1 MSFVQTNSLEEQ
13 PLSDVKLIPAPRAA
27 LYLLV
32 GLGIS
37 AALVGFLI
45 RGGWSLGFTLAILA
59 LEIGMFLY
67 NHLSGCLAPD
77 LQALHPS
84 SRSCH
89 WLAAGLAPAILALAA
104 TSFIYADIF
113 LQVLNAPVVLVLLIT
128 QFLLLFR
135 SSDRD
140 WDEPGFWIEAGLAGF
155 VRPFVKLPALGPMF
169 SRLRV
174 KNRQPAGDPSRQSSR
189 KTLVLVLL
197 GLLCALPVLLIA
209 GLLMASADAVFAA
222 IFDNLTGFWQKLSL
236 TEQLAD
242 VALTLIFFPFIFS
255 ILESGRSRWQALHA
269 FQGSAF
275 LNAASGADAHAAAAV
290 KTPDSPA
297 IRHART
303 LSLNSTLLVSFL
315 TSINLLY
322 LLFSV
327 IQLTYLT
334 GAFQARLP
342 AGMTYAA
349 YARNGFFE
357 LAAISALNVGLIILA
372 VKGAERRSTSGVLLR
387 ILSMLL
393 VLASAIQWLSAMFRM
408 ILYVQTYGLTLL
420 RFFVS
425 AFMVLIAVFFILLV
439 IKEFSRSFPLFKAG
453 AIAALLS
460 LLLLNYINADA
471 WIARHN
477 VQRYMADPSHEID
490 LKYFQE
496 LSADAVPAMLALEDS
511 IATDAQNPLSGQL
524 QLQLQTIREDLK
536 KEDTGRN
543 WQSWNWSKTRNL
555 AFLENDPQK

>member
-1 MSFVQTNSLEEQ
+1 MSFVQTNTLEEQ
-13 PLSDVKLIPAPRAA
+13 PSADIRLIPAARAA

-45 RGGWSLGFTLAILA
+45 RGGWSLGFTLTVFV

-67 NHLSGCLAPD
+67 NHLSRRLSADLHAP
-77 LQALHPS
+77 HPS
-84 SRSCH
+84 PRSCH

-113 LQVLNAPVVLVLLIT
+113 LQVVNFPVVLVLLIT

-140 WDEPGFWIEAGLAGF
+140 WDEPGFWIEAGLAGL

-169 SRLRV
+169 GRLNA
-174 KNRQPAGDPSRQSSR
+174 KNRLPADDPSRQSSP
-189 KTLVLVLL
+189 KTLVLILL
-197 GLLCALPVLLIA
+197 GMLCALPVLLIA
-209 GLLMASADAVFAA
+209 GLLMASADAVFAS
-222 IFDNLTGFWQKLSL
+222 IFANFTGFWQNFSL
-236 TEQLAD
+236 TERLAD
-242 VALTLIFFPFIFS
+242 VALTLIIFPFIFS
-255 ILESGRSRWQALHA
+255 ILESGRSRWQALPG
-269 FQGSAF
+269 QGNDF
-275 LNAASGADAHAAAAV
+275 LNGAAGVAAHAAEAV
-290 KTPDSPA
+290 KASDGPA

-342 AGMTYAA
+342 AGTTYAA

-357 LAAISALNVGLIILA
+357 LAAISALNIGLIILA
-372 VKGAERRSTSGVLLR
+372 VKGAERRRTGGVLLR

-425 AFMVLIAVFFILLV
+425 TFMVLIAIFFILLV

-453 AIAALLS
+453 AVAALLS

-496 LSADAVPAMLALEDS
+496 LSADALPAMLTLEDS
-511 IATDAQNPLSGQL
+511 IAADTQNPLSVQL
-524 QLQLQTIREDLK
+524 VSQLQTIRENLK
-536 KEDTGRN
+536 KEDNGRN
-543 WQSWNWSKTRNL
+543 WQNWNWSRTRNL
-555 AFLENDPQK
+555 ALLENDLKD